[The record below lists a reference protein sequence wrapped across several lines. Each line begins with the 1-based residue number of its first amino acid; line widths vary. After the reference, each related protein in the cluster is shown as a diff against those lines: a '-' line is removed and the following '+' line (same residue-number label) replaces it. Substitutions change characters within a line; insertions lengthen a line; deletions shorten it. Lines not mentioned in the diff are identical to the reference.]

1 MADVETQIT
10 RAQGYASSIKL
21 EADEAIA
28 QMRNDI
34 NNIGFTLVSFT
45 GANLPDA
52 PDIPETLVAPT
63 LSPVNLELPPEP
75 TTAPEFLPISPI
87 EPGTLPELTATAP
100 TVTLPTLPNQ
110 APEFN
115 VTAPDITTEFTFPD
129 LPAELVN
136 PVIMAPTLPDRT
148 EPTAPTIALPSF
160 DGVAPTGDLTAPTD
174 LAGQMVAA
182 YNDVRPAMV
191 ATLSAHQD
199 EWLARHNPRF
209 FAQLA
214 RIEDQ
219 LETYLAGGTGL
230 SADVEDAIY
239 ERAKD
244 KENAEARR
252 ASRAAFANAAAR
264 GFTIPDGAAFSQDA
278 RARQAA
284 ADNLARSANEIAI
297 KQAEMEQANLQF
309 AVTTSTNLRQAA
321 LSASLTYHGNLI
333 SINGQALDYAKTVV
347 ANVVEV
353 YNLTVRAYSA
363 KLEAYRAEASV
374 YDTRLKAALSAL
386 DVYRTEIAALQALTD
401 VDRAKVDVYRAQ
413 LGALETRAQIYRTQ
427 VQTIVEQASLEK
439 MKIDLFRTRVD
450 AYVATVQGKRAEY
463 DAYNAAING
472 QEALVRIYG
481 TQVDAWKAKIDG
493 FRASIDAQ
501 SATIRA
507 QAQTNDALATRYRA
521 ELDAYSTV
529 VDARGKKANLELDVQ
544 RAELNTFEAQTRAT
558 TETVRLQATVYE
570 SNARIIL
577 QNTQL
582 EVETLIKNAM
592 MVTERAKTTADLGAA
607 LAQVYQGMAAS
618 ALSGMNTLVS
628 QSLAE

>member
-1 MADVETQIT
+1 MADVATQISA
-10 RAQGYASSIKL
+10 AQEYASQIKAD
-21 EADEAIA
+21 ADEAIN

-34 NNIGFTLVSFT
+34 DNIGFTLVSFS

-52 PDIPETLVAPT
+52 PEIPDTLVAPT
-63 LSPVNLELPPEP
+63 LSPVNLELPTEP
-75 TTAPEFLPISPI
+75 ATAPEFLPISPI
-87 EPGTLPELTATAP
+87 EPGTAPTLNATAP

-115 VTAPDITTEFTFPD
+115 VTAPDITTEFTFPE

-136 PVIMAPTLPDRT
+136 PVILAPTLPDRI
-148 EPTAPTIALPSF
+148 EPNAPTIALPSF
-160 DGVAPTGDLTAPTD
+160 DAVAPVDNTSAPTD

-182 YNDVRPAMV
+182 YNDIRPAMV

-199 EWLARHNPRF
+199 EWLARHNPQF
-209 FAQLA
+209 FTQLQ

-219 LETYLAGGTGL
+219 LATYLAGGTGL
-230 SADVEDAIY
+230 SSDVENAIY

-244 KENAEARR
+244 KEIAEARR
-252 ASRAAFANAAAR
+252 TSRAAYANAAAR
-264 GFTIPDGAAFSQDA
+264 GFTIPDGAAFSQDS

-309 AVTTSTNLRQAA
+309 AVTTSTNLRQSA
-321 LSASLTYHGNLI
+321 LSASLSYHSNLI
-333 SINGQALDYAKTVV
+333 SINGQALDYARTVV
-347 ANVVEV
+347 ANVIEV
-353 YNLTVRAYSA
+353 YNLTVRAFSA
-363 KLEAYRAEASV
+363 KLDAYRAEAAV
-374 YDTRLKAALSAL
+374 YDTRLKAALASL
-386 DVYRTEIAALQALTD
+386 DVYRTQIDALRALTD
-401 VDRAKVDVYRAQ
+401 VDRSKVDVYRAQ

-481 TQVDAWKAKIDG
+481 TEVDAFKAELDGYRAKID
-493 FRASIDAQ
+493 AQ
-501 SATIRA
+501 AAIIRA
-507 QAQTNDALATRYRA
+507 QSETNDALATRYRA

-529 VDARGKKANLELDVQ
+529 VDARGKKANLELDIQ
-544 RAELNTFEAQTRAT
+544 RAELNTFEAQTRAQ

-577 QNTQL
+577 QNTAL

-592 MVTERAKTTADLGAA
+592 MVTERAKTTAQLGAE
-607 LAQVYQGMAAS
+607 LGKVFQGMAAS
-618 ALSGMNTLVS
+618 ALSGMNTLVAS
-628 QSLAE
+628 TLAE

>member
-1 MADVETQIT
+1 MANVETQISQ
-10 RAQGYASSIKL
+10 AQGYA
-21 EADEAIA
+21 ADVKNQADAAIS
-28 QMRNDI
+28 QMRSDI
-34 NNIGFTLVSFT
+34 NNIGFTLVSFS

-52 PDIPETLVAPT
+52 PDIPETLTAPT
-63 LSPVNLELPPEP
+63 LSPVNLELPVEP
-75 TTAPEFLPISPI
+75 DTAPEFLPISPI
-87 EPGTLPELTATAP
+87 DPGQLPTLTATSP

-110 APEFN
+110 AAEFT
-115 VTAPDITTEFTFPD
+115 VTPPSITTDFTFPD

-136 PVIMAPTLPDRT
+136 PVITAPNLPDRI
-148 EPTAPTIALPSF
+148 EPTAPAIALPSF
-160 DGVAPTGDLTAPTD
+160 DAVAPTGDMTPPAD

-191 ATLSAHQD
+191 ATLGSHMDA
-199 EWLARHNPRF
+199 WLTRHNPRF
-209 FAQLA
+209 FTQME
-214 RIEDQ
+214 RIEEQ
-219 LETYLAGGTGL
+219 LERYLAGGTGL

-244 KENAEARR
+244 KDIAEARR
-252 ASRAAFANAAAR
+252 TTRQAYANAAAR
-264 GFTIPDGAAFSQDA
+264 GFTIPDGATLSQDA

-297 KQAEMEQANLQF
+297 KQAEMEQTNLQF
-309 AVTTSTNLRQAA
+309 AMTLSTNLRQAA
-321 LSASLTYHGNLI
+321 LSASLTYHSSLI
-333 SINGQALDYAKTVV
+333 NINGQALDYARSVV
-347 ANVVEV
+347 ANIVEV
-353 YNLTVRAYSA
+353 YNLTVRAFSA
-363 KLEAYRAEASV
+363 RLDAYRAEASV

-481 TQVDAWKAKIDG
+481 TQVDAWKAEIDG
-493 FRASIDAQ
+493 FRANIEAQ

-618 ALSGMNTLVS
+618 ALSGMNTLVAS
-628 QSLAE
+628 TLAE